1 MFRSVCV
8 FIKSLGLFGLCVL
21 ASPVCHSELRVA
33 FSDLLPE
40 SFNESIIGFS
50 ISNDLGIQTTRMGS
64 LPMIEEFLQGQFDL
78 CILAMPDDI
87 EMPKLD
93 ETSYN
98 RLPLAYKSAVVAVHK
113 DNPIR
118 ELRLDQLSSIFG
130 SLDGQSIKNWRDLGV
145 TGYTVGTISPFVAI
159 EDNGIAR
166 ELFRH
171 KVLSLSYDYIS
182 SVRTLKRDA
191 AITLMSSNENAIGI
205 FPKDPEVEALKVLY
219 VAKDQDS
226 IAYGPNAENIFFG
239 DYPIKLPFYVLY
251 KYKDSSRLLS
261 IISFLMSDEIEML
274 LSDNAFFPVP
284 KVIRGKYS
292 SDVEMYIH
300 ENNHQGSIE
309 ESESLLN

>member
-1 MFRSVCV
+1 MFRSVFV
-8 FIKSLGLFGLCVL
+8 FIKSFRLVWF
-21 ASPVCHSELRVA
+21 VCSLHRCAILSCESL

-40 SFNESIIGFS
+40 SFNESILGFS

-93 ETSYN
+93 ETNFN
-98 RLPLAYKSAVVAVHK
+98 RLPLAYKSAVIAVHK

-145 TGYTVGTISPFVAI
+145 TGYTVSTISPFVVN

-171 KVLSLSYDYIS
+171 RVLSLSYDS
-182 SVRTLKRDA
+182 HL
-191 AITLMSSNENAIGI
+191 
-205 FPKDPEVEALKVLY
+205 
-219 VAKDQDS
+219 
-226 IAYGPNAENIFFG
+226 FG
-239 DYPIKLPFYVLY
+239 
-251 KYKDSSRLLS
+251 
-261 IISFLMSDEIEML
+261 
-274 LSDNAFFPVP
+274 
-284 KVIRGKYS
+284 
-292 SDVEMYIH
+292 
-300 ENNHQGSIE
+300 
-309 ESESLLN
+309 